1 MFAFRIVIVVL
12 NFKDGHVI
20 RIIES
25 EAYDEI
31 FLLLKS
37 KLPFRSAHCA
47 KDGHKIPQ
55 GCLQNREFCRHQV
68 LWSMVRLNAN
78 NAILRW

>member
-1 MFAFRIVIVVL
+1 MLSFLL
-12 NFKDGHVI
+12 NLKI
-20 RIIES
+20 
-25 EAYDEI
+25 AYDEI

-37 KLPFRSAHCA
+37 KLPFRWAHCA
-47 KDGHKIPQ
+47 EDGHKIPQ

-68 LWSMVRLNAN
+68 LWSMVRLTAN